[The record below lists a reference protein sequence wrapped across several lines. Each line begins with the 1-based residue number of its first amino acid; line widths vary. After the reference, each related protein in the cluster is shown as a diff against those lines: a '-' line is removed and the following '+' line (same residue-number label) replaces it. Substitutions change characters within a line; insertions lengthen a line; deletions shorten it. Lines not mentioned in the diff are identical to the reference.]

1 MPRPAMLRSLR
12 AQMLI
17 GTTVVLVAALTLMA
31 WSAWRLLGDALEER
45 FAAEAE
51 LVEPLLA
58 AAIGPLLAARD
69 YATLEAVVQR
79 SVEARGLGHL
89 AVLDSSGR
97 EITRARGSDPAAVLP
112 LTMPVVVE
120 GQRLGTIE
128 LGIRTDARER
138 ARAAL
143 VERAA
148 AVGAVL
154 IAASVLLLGLAST
167 WLTRGLRQLADASR
181 RVADGDYRV
190 ALAPSALADVRQ
202 VSQAFERMAHAVQSQ
217 MQALRDSEAYLR
229 SVLDTMAEGLVV
241 VAADRRV
248 LYINDAA
255 ARLMG
260 VPAEQYTVAQSQRY
274 GIRVYHPDGR
284 EMTPDERPG
293 ARALRDGA
301 VVRDHL
307 ERLVTPA
314 GESRWLSVNMTPLV
328 REGERTP
335 YAVVSTY
342 NDVTTHVEAEQR
354 LRTANEELERRVR
367 ERTAELQQAKELAER
382 ASQAKSEFLSRMSH
396 ELRTPLNAIIGF
408 AQLLGIARPPL
419 PPAQREQVRQIE
431 TAGWHLLELINEVL
445 DLSRIEA
452 GAMSLSLETVQLAGV
467 VGEALGLVQ
476 TQAAERGITLAHHV
490 GEALWA
496 RADRRRLLQ
505 VLGNL
510 LSNAVKYNRPQGSVT
525 VTAHRRGDRVVVG
538 VADTGRGFTA
548 EQLER
553 LYQPFTRFE
562 AEGETVDGTG
572 IGLVI
577 TKRLVELMNGSLHV
591 DSQPGAGALF
601 SFDLPAAT
609 PPAQAPAASAATVA
623 AERRGDGVRLLYV
636 EDNPSN
642 LALFEQ
648 LMTLRPGAT
657 LSTARDGLA
666 GLALARSLQ
675 PDLAVIDIDLPGID
689 GIELCRRLRADAA
702 TRAIPLV
709 ALSANALPADI
720 ERARAAGFDAYLT
733 KPLDVGRLLD
743 EIDRRTAARG
753 TRR

>member
-1 MPRPAMLRSLR
+1 
-12 AQMLI
+12 
-17 GTTVVLVAALTLMA
+17 
-31 WSAWRLLGDALEER
+31 
-45 FAAEAE
+45 
-51 LVEPLLA
+51 
-58 AAIGPLLAARD
+58 
-69 YATLEAVVQR
+69 
-79 SVEARGLGHL
+79 
-89 AVLDSSGR
+89 
-97 EITRARGSDPAAVLP
+97 
-112 LTMPVVVE
+112 
-120 GQRLGTIE
+120 
-128 LGIRTDARER
+128 
-138 ARAAL
+138 
-143 VERAA
+143 
-148 AVGAVL
+148 
-154 IAASVLLLGLAST
+154 
-167 WLTRGLRQLADASR
+167 
-181 RVADGDYRV
+181 
-190 ALAPSALADVRQ
+190 
-202 VSQAFERMAHAVQSQ
+202 
-217 MQALRDSEAYLR
+217 
-229 SVLDTMAEGLVV
+229 
-241 VAADRRV
+241 
-248 LYINDAA
+248 
-255 ARLMG
+255 
-260 VPAEQYTVAQSQRY
+260 
-274 GIRVYHPDGR
+274 
-284 EMTPDERPG
+284 
-293 ARALRDGA
+293 
-301 VVRDHL
+301 
-307 ERLVTPA
+307 
-314 GESRWLSVNMTPLV
+314 MTPLFH
-328 REGERTP
+328 EGEHTP
-335 YAVVSTY
+335 YAVVSSF
-342 NDVTTHVEAEQR
+342 NDVTRHVEAEQR
-354 LRTANEELERRVR
+354 LRTANEELEHRVR
-367 ERTAELQQAKELAER
+367 ERTAELQQAKDVAER

-452 GAMSLSLETVQLAGV
+452 GAMTLSLETVHLASV

-476 TQAAERGITLAHHV
+476 TQAAERGVALVHHV
-490 GEALWA
+490 DDTLWA

-591 DSQPGAGALF
+591 ESQPGAGALF
-601 SFDLPAAT
+601 SFDLPAAA
-609 PPAQAPAASAATVA
+609 PAQAPATPTAAVA

-689 GIELCRRLRADAA
+689 GVELCRRLRADAA

-720 ERARAAGFDAYLT
+720 ARARAAGFDAYLT

>member
-1 MPRPAMLRSLR
+1 
-12 AQMLI
+12 
-17 GTTVVLVAALTLMA
+17 
-31 WSAWRLLGDALEER
+31 
-45 FAAEAE
+45 
-51 LVEPLLA
+51 
-58 AAIGPLLAARD
+58 
-69 YATLEAVVQR
+69 VQR

-89 AVLDSSGR
+89 AVLDSGAR
-97 EITRARGSDPAAVLP
+97 EVARARAGDAEHVLP
-112 LTMPVVVE
+112 LAMPVVVE

-143 VERAA
+143 LERATG
-148 AVGAVL
+148 VGAL
-154 IAASVLLLGLAST
+154 LLAASVLLLGIAAT

-190 ALAPSALADVRQ
+190 ALPPSALADVQQ

-217 MQALRDSEAYLR
+217 MQALRDGEAYLR

-248 LYINDAA
+248 LYINEAA

-260 VPAEQYTVAQSQRY
+260 VPAEQYTVAQSERY

-293 ARALRDGA
+293 PRALRDGVA
-301 VVRDHL
+301 VREHL
-307 ERLVTPA
+307 ERVVTPA
-314 GESRWLSVNMTPLV
+314 GESRWLSVNMTPLFH
-328 REGERTP
+328 EGERTP
-335 YAVVSTY
+335 YAVVSTF
-342 NDVTTHVEAEQR
+342 NDVTRHVEAEQR
-354 LRTANEELERRVR
+354 LRTVNEDLERRVS
-367 ERTAELQQAKELAER
+367 ERTAELQQAKEVAER

-419 PPAQREQVRQIE
+419 PPGPREQVRQIE

-452 GAMSLSLETVQLAGV
+452 GAMSLSLETIQLAGV

-476 TQAAERGITLAHHV
+476 TQAAERDVVLVHHV
-490 GEALWA
+490 DDTLWA

-525 VTAHRRGDRVVVG
+525 VTVHRRGDRVVVG

-548 EQLER
+548 GQIER

-562 AEGETVDGTG
+562 VEGEAVDGTG

-591 DSQPGAGALF
+591 ESQPGAGALF
-601 SFDLPAAT
+601 SFDLPAAA
-609 PPAQAPAASAATVA
+609 PPAQARATPTAAAAAVA
-623 AERRGDGVRLLYV
+623 AERHGDGLRLLYV

-689 GIELCRRLRADAA
+689 GVELCRRLRADAA
-702 TRAIPLV
+702 TCAIPLV

-720 ERARAAGFDAYLT
+720 ARARAAGFDAYLT
-733 KPLDVGRLLD
+733 KPLDVARLLA
-743 EIDRRTAARG
+743 EIDRRTTAGRMP
-753 TRR
+753 

>member
-1 MPRPAMLRSLR
+1 MLRSLR

-45 FAAEAE
+45 FAAEAA

-97 EITRARGSDPAAVLP
+97 EITRAHGGDPAAVLP

-190 ALAPSALADVRQ
+190 ALAPSALADVQQ

-260 VPAEQYTVAQSQRY
+260 VPAEQYTVAQSERY

-293 ARALRDGA
+293 ARALRDGV

-314 GESRWLSVNMTPLV
+314 GESRWLSVNVTPLV

-335 YAVVSTY
+335 YAVVATY

-367 ERTAELQQAKELAER
+367 ERTAELQQAKDVAER

-452 GAMSLSLETVQLAGV
+452 GAMSLSLETVRLAGV

-476 TQAAERGITLAHHV
+476 TQAAERSITLAHHV
-490 GEALWA
+490 DETLWA

-591 DSQPGAGALF
+591 ESQPGAGALF
-601 SFDLPAAT
+601 SFDLPAAA
-609 PPAQAPAASAATVA
+609 PPAQAPAAGAAMVT

-753 TRR
+753 ARR